1 MPAFC
6 QFDRPRIR
14 ASFRDCDRPAPTIS
28 TSFADA
34 ARSEPSASLLAP
46 GPLNNSLTSV
56 RGDAYVGPMD
66 QAAPEPSASRRA
78 LPNWAAVLSM
88 TVIFISVLALP
99 LKAAV
104 DLGLSPAE
112 TATWLV
118 AIYGLP
124 GAVALVLALRF
135 REPLLLTGNL
145 FVLIFISRLAGQVP
159 WAELVGAS
167 IVAGGV
173 VLLLE
178 PLGLTKKLI
187 AWLPAPI
194 VFGLLA
200 GAVLPFFVNLFTVLG
215 DAPILIGGTLLIYLL
230 ARSLLEPK
238 VPAILPALVGGLLI
252 ATISGDLTAVSLA
265 DSFLTPVF
273 TTPVFSLAAILTV
286 TPVMVVLIE
295 IQSNAPSIV
304 FLKESGYE
312 APETIVTTVSG
323 LGTMG
328 GSLLGP
334 TGVSLSLPAT
344 ALIAGPESGEHDR
357 RYLTAA
363 TVAGIAMV
371 IAALGGLAVQLATAI
386 PAALLVTGVALAVI
400 GILEHAL
407 QRVTAGP
414 LIWGPLFAFAI
425 ALSEL
430 TMFGL
435 GPFFWAIVGG
445 LAVSLIIE
453 RDAWKT
459 MHESSE
465 M

>member
-1 MPAFC
+1 MG
-6 QFDRPRIR
+6 R
-14 ASFRDCDRPAPTIS
+14 
-28 TSFADA
+28 
-34 ARSEPSASLLAP
+34 
-46 GPLNNSLTSV
+46 
-56 RGDAYVGPMD
+56 MD
-66 QAAPEPSASRRA
+66 QAAPEPQASRRA

-88 TVIFISVLALP
+88 TVIFIAVLALP
-99 LKAAV
+99 LKAAE
-104 DLGLSPAE
+104 DLGLSQAE

-124 GAVALVLALRF
+124 GAIALVLALRF

-159 WAELVGAS
+159 WNELVGAS

-200 GAVLPFFVNLFTVLG
+200 GAVLPFFVNMFSELG
-215 DAPILIGGTLLIYLL
+215 KAPILIGGTLLIYLL
-230 ARSLLEPK
+230 ARAFLEPK

-252 ATISGDLTAVSLA
+252 AALSGDLSSISLV
-265 DSFLTPVF
+265 DSFIAPVI

-304 FLKESGYE
+304 FLKENEYE
-312 APETIVTTVSG
+312 APETTITTISG

-344 ALIAGPESGEHDR
+344 ALIAGSDSGEHEQ
-357 RYLTAA
+357 RYLTAV

-371 IAALGGLAVQLATAI
+371 IAALGGFAVQLATAI
-386 PAALLVTGVALAVI
+386 PAAFLATGVALAVI

-430 TMFGL
+430 TLLGL

-445 LAVSLIIE
+445 LAVTLILE
-453 RDAWKT
+453 RDAWKA
-459 MHESSE
+459 MHPPTTK
-465 M
+465 

>member
-1 MPAFC
+1 MSWRDPKAA
-6 QFDRPRIR
+6 RIYR
-14 ASFRDCDRPAPTIS
+14 TIIES
-28 TSFADA
+28 LESAEHYNTLTPSQADA
-34 ARSEPSASLLAP
+34 WMDPMEPTAPRQSLA
-46 GPLNNSLTSV
+46 G
-56 RGDAYVGPMD
+56 
-66 QAAPEPSASRRA
+66 EKASRRVS
-78 LPNWAAVLSM
+78 PSWGAVLSM
-88 TVIFISVLALP
+88 TVIFIAVLAIP

-104 DLGLSPAE
+104 DLGLSQAE

-135 REPLLLTGNL
+135 REPLLLTGNV
-145 FVLIFISRLAGQVP
+145 FVLIFISRLAGQVT

-194 VFGLLA
+194 VFALLA
-200 GAVLPFFVNLFTVLG
+200 GAVLPFFVNMFTELG
-215 DAPILIGGTLLIYLL
+215 NAPLLIGGTLLIYLL
-230 ARSLLEPK
+230 ARAFLEPK

-252 ATISGDLTAVSLA
+252 AAISGDLSAISLA
-265 DSFLTPVF
+265 GSFIAPVL

-304 FLKESGYE
+304 FLKENEYE
-312 APETIVTTVSG
+312 APETTVTTVSG
-323 LGTMG
+323 LGTMA

-344 ALIAGPESGEHDR
+344 ALIAGPESGEHEQ
-357 RYLTAA
+357 RYLTAV
-363 TVAGIAMV
+363 TVAGAAMV

-386 PAALLVTGVALAVI
+386 PAALLVTGVALAVV

-407 QRVTAGP
+407 QRATAGP

-430 TMFGL
+430 SLLGL
-435 GPFFWAIVGG
+435 GPFFWAIAGG
-445 LAVSLIIE
+445 LAVSLILE
-453 RDAWKT
+453 RDAWKS
-459 MHESSE
+459 MHEPATK
-465 M
+465 